1 MVELE
6 TERLRLRQWRP
17 GDVDALERIY
27 AEPDVWRML
36 AGPFTREAVERQVER
51 FRRHWDERG
60 FGIWAVDEKAS
71 GRMIGRVGLQRHDE
85 WTASEAKVEVG
96 WTLDR
101 EFWGRGLAT
110 EGAVASIRF
119 GFETVG
125 LAQIISFTLTGN
137 LASRR
142 VMEKCGLTYRGE
154 TVWRGLDHVWYAIDR

>member
-85 WTASEAKVEVG
+85 WTASEGNVEVG
-96 WTLDR
+96 WTLGR

-110 EGAVASIRF
+110 EGALASIRF